1 MFGWGYALVLV
12 VWQQTTPTTTPASGT
27 STSTTGNPVLD
38 IFLSFGPIGA
48 VLIAAATGY
57 IWFKPS
63 IDQLKEDK
71 KLLQEVNAKLVATYE
86 QEAIPAL
93 HEAVTAVRASAE
105 AMTDMKV
112 EVAAMRSELG
122 ATAAKVVEL
131 LEIMRR
137 WDRSPRRSEG
147 GTS

>member
-1 MFGWGYALVLV
+1 MFGWGFWLFAI
-12 VWQQTTPTTTPASGT
+12 VWQQTTPTTTPAS
-27 STSTTGNPVLD
+27 STASSTTGNPILD
-38 IFLSFGPIGA
+38 VFLSFGPIGA

-71 KLLQEVNAKLVATYE
+71 ELLQEVNAKLVLTYE

-122 ATAAKVVEL
+122 ATTAKVAEL

-137 WDRSPRRSEG
+137 WERRRPSEG